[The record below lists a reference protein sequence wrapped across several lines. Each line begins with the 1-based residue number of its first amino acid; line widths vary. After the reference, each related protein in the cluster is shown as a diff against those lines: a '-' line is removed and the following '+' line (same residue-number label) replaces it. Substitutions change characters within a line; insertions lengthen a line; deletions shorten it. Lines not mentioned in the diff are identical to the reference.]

1 MIFDKD
7 TMYYIKIISGFT
19 TLGVLLNIFLS
30 SSPSQDGMTGHA
42 TSTIWGYSVI
52 ILALF
57 ALITILFSLASKEK
71 KTESLDNFSFLKL
84 LIKTSLPTLVTIL
97 ISIWILTLN
106 AVFYK
111 KINEQKVAP
120 EFYQFSI
127 ITTIL
132 IIGQLFTLFK
142 PLLITQTDAKG
153 QPTTSNSTGQ
163 NKMQYATYIFAVFN
177 MIFVG
182 IMNIILA
189 LFSTDG

>member
-42 TSTIWGYSVI
+42 TSTIWGYGVI

-57 ALITILFSLASKEK
+57 ALMTILFSLASKEK
-71 KTESLDNFSFLKL
+71 KAATLDNFSFLKL
-84 LIKTSLPTLVTIL
+84 LITTSFPVLITII

-142 PLLITQTDAKG
+142 PLLNTQTDAKG
-153 QPTTSNSTGQ
+153 QSTTNNAGQ

-177 MIFVG
+177 MIFIG
-182 IMNIILA
+182 IMNVILA

>member
-84 LIKTSLPTLVTIL
+84 LIT
-97 ISIWILTLN
+97 N
-106 AVFYK
+106 
-111 KINEQKVAP
+111 
-120 EFYQFSI
+120 
-127 ITTIL
+127 
-132 IIGQLFTLFK
+132 
-142 PLLITQTDAKG
+142 
-153 QPTTSNSTGQ
+153 
-163 NKMQYATYIFAVFN
+163 
-177 MIFVG
+177 
-182 IMNIILA
+182 
-189 LFSTDG
+189 